1 MMVISMEIRTL
12 ESFIQIAEL
21 QSFTR
26 AAKKL
31 GYTQSSMSAQIRK
44 LETELGVQL
53 FERINHTVKLT
64 SKGAEL
70 LENAHQII
78 RAAERMRQSA
88 HQLRS
93 PRGTVRI
100 AMADSLCRHVM
111 KTRFRAFR
119 LQFPEVSLKITG
131 ASTEEMFRLLNQN
144 EVDLVYTLDQHIYD
158 RNYVI
163 AGEAPAGCHFFSSP
177 EHPLAGN
184 SRALRILET
193 PVILTEKDMSYRRY
207 LDQELAARS
216 LELSPCLEV
225 GDTDLICC
233 LLENGTAISYLPR
246 LCNRRGRIQGN
257 SGPPAHALAENPA
270 LEAAA
275 LSQEQVGLPGVPL
288 RGGIL
293 SSLKGCSSREIAGI
307 QLIISAFGSDE
318 LVVGAPL
325 DDAALLHD
333 HDAVRVLDCGKPMG
347 NDKGGPSLSSGRPS
361 PACTSFSVLVSME
374 EVASSRIRAGGS
386 ATAAR
391 AMASSCRC
399 PWLRLDPSPV
409 SIV

>member
-177 EHPLAGN
+177 EHPLAGRQKL
-184 SRALRILET
+184 SPREILET

-225 GDTDLICC
+225 GDTDLICR
-233 LLENGTAISYLPR
+233 LLENGTAISYLPDYVTEEGVS
-246 LCNRRGRIQGN
+246 RGT
-257 SGPPAHALAENPA
+257 L
-270 LEAAA
+270 
-275 LSQEQVGLPGVPL
+275 VPL
-288 RGGIL
+288 
-293 SSLKGCSSREIAGI
+293 
-307 QLIISAFGSDE
+307 
-318 LVVGAPL
+318 
-325 DDAALLHD
+325 H
-333 HDAVRVLDCGKPMG
+333 
-347 NDKGGPSLSSGRPS
+347 
-361 PACTSFSVLVSME
+361 T
-374 EVASSRIRAGGS
+374 
-386 ATAAR
+386 
-391 AMASSCRC
+391 
-399 PWLRLDPSPV
+399 PWLKIRLWKQLLYHRNKWVSPEFRSV
-409 SIV
+409 VEFFRP